1 MNNSDIKLNLF
12 RRIDMLSD
20 DVLQAPP
27 SVRSVP
33 LRTYKCI

>member
-20 DVLQAPP
+20 EYI
-27 SVRSVP
+27 VRHS
-33 LRTYKCI
+33 KSSG